1 MDGPRIVLDGLSMSL
16 LFNAVAGL
24 GILLFPQAYGAMI
37 PKEIREGAAPY
48 VDPKDVRSMKRIL
61 CPLYLFMSA
70 YRAVSERFTGTEG
83 FRPLFRTGYEEGLLR
98 RGIPVPRGMGLNGAD
113 RGGSEREG

>member
-37 PKEIREGAAPY
+37 PREIREGAAPY

-61 CPLYLFMSA
+61 CPL
-70 YRAVSERFTGTEG
+70 
-83 FRPLFRTGYEEGLLR
+83 
-98 RGIPVPRGMGLNGAD
+98 
-113 RGGSEREG
+113 